1 MQFVPSKEMER
12 HCELATHCISHELSD
27 DAVSPAGETWNICTP
42 AFIAGWSQVEPA
54 GGDATSV
61 QVGTAVTVVVT
72 VVVLTVGVMVMV
84 LAVGVMVM
92 VLAVGVRVIVL
103 AVGVTVTLTVTA
115 VGVIVT
121 VDGTQLAVEKVLAV

>member
-1 MQFVPSKEMER
+1 MER
-12 HCELATHCISHELSD
+12 HCEIATHCSSHEVSD
-27 DAVSPAGETWNICTP
+27 DAVLPAGEIWNSGMP
-42 AFIAGWSQVEPA
+42 PYKAGWPQIEPA

-72 VVVLTVGVMVMV
+72 VVVLTVGVMVTVLAVGVTVMV
-84 LAVGVMVM
+84 LAVGVMV
-92 VLAVGVRVIVL
+92 IVP